1 MKKMVFVVIGAAFV
15 ALGVLGTFGYF
26 FKKKRETV
34 DDEQTEAKKAWHWFN
49 KKENKRKED
58 ETVDV
63 VVKGFTA

>member
-1 MKKMVFVVIGAAFV
+1 MKKMLIVIGAMTFV

-49 KKENKRKED
+49 KENKRKED

>member
-1 MKKMVFVVIGAAFV
+1 MKKYIGFVIGAAAL

-26 FKKKRETV
+26 FRKKKETV
-34 DDEQTEAKKAWHWFN
+34 DDEQTEARKAWHWFN
-49 KKENKRKED
+49 KENKRKED

>member
-1 MKKMVFVVIGAAFV
+1 MKKYIGFVIGAAAL

-26 FKKKRETV
+26 FRKKRETV
-34 DDEQTEAKKAWHWFN
+34 DDEQQEAKKAWHWFN
-49 KKENKRKED
+49 KENKRKED

>member
-1 MKKMVFVVIGAAFV
+1 MKKIVIVIGAMAFV

-34 DDEQTEAKKAWHWFN
+34 DDEQVENAKKAWHWFN
-49 KKENKRKED
+49 KENKRKED